1 MPPSPQ
7 VVRTSG
13 KTQAYSLKST
23 TCSRKFFSTDQ
34 VYTSVARKGARTVSE
49 TISGPK
55 LVDNRKLLMKRD
67 SSNTTST
74 NKPFTSEAGE
84 MISLLRSNDLVQSV
98 TFTKELYVA
107 LNFLP
112 QMLNDLHHF
121 CVLGDSILRV
131 DTTFELVEGLWLTDT
146 TYSNE
151 ALVDLNGKSPKFP
164 GPSFW
169 HFRKSRECYQR
180 FAGELVI
187 QKPELQDIKKIGHD
201 LDKALSDGLSD
212 IFRGAKSLWCT
223 QHMQERDLHKL
234 KCLGANQR
242 TQGRIM
248 ADIYGSQDEIL
259 LQNGLADADDESDFE
274 AKLESLKPL
283 WSDLV
288 PGFHHWFE
296 SNRSKQ
302 FKDCLILSARQILG
316 IEGRFYTNGLELKH
330 KLQKKRLSEE
340 NVPKE
345 VAAVTLQLNTWAED
359 FYLEEVRS
367 IQGLGKYRLA
377 PGYDRFQVD
386 PVRWNRLGP
395 ERQAQHLESLSR
407 HLTTRVQS
415 QSQLV

>member
-1 MPPSPQ
+1 
-7 VVRTSG
+7 
-13 KTQAYSLKST
+13 
-23 TCSRKFFSTDQ
+23 
-34 VYTSVARKGARTVSE
+34 
-49 TISGPK
+49 
-55 LVDNRKLLMKRD
+55 
-67 SSNTTST
+67 
-74 NKPFTSEAGE
+74 
-84 MISLLRSNDLVQSV
+84 MISLLRSNDLLQYV

-112 QMLNDLHHF
+112 QMLNDLHRF

-151 ALVDLNGKSPKFP
+151 ALVDLNGKNPEFP
-164 GPSFW
+164 GRSFW
-169 HFRKSRECYQR
+169 HFRKSRECYRR

-187 QKPELQDIKKIGHD
+187 HKPELRGIKKIGHD

-212 IFRGAKSLWCT
+212 IFHGAKRLWCT

-242 TQGRIM
+242 TQARIM

-259 LQNGLADADDESDFE
+259 LQNGLADADDESDFA
-274 AKLESLKPL
+274 AKLETLKPL

-302 FKDCLILSARQILG
+302 FKDCLILSARQFLG

-330 KLQKKRLSEE
+330 KLQKKRMSEE

-345 VAAVTLQLNTWAED
+345 VAAVTIQLNTWAED

-367 IQGLGKYRLA
+367 IRGLGKYRLA
-377 PGYDRFQVD
+377 PGYNRFQVD
-386 PVRWNRLGP
+386 PVRWNRSGP
-395 ERQAQHLESLSR
+395 ERQAQHLGSLSC
-407 HLTTRVQS
+407 HLTACMQS
-415 QSQLV
+415 HSQLV